1 MIVVK
6 TKNAN
11 GVVTQRGNLIL
22 NGVKCNG
29 KRNTVLVLRL
39 HIYYNYKFN
48 MQINSL
54 FVSTSVLI
62 LAKCQ
67 QQHLL
72 IFTIICGIKDDV
84 CFF

>member
-1 MIVVK
+1 MIVSK
-6 TKNAN
+6 TRNAN
-11 GVVTQRGNLIL
+11 GLVTQRGNLIL
-22 NGVKCNG
+22 NGVKCNE

-39 HIYYNYKFN
+39 HLYYNYEFN